1 MNHKS
6 LNNMDL
12 LSEDSPNREGI
23 QRKGKRSNSHHKRS
37 RNDPPFIA
45 DMFTKDLKAG
55 KLPFNENNERIA
67 RFGKGFSNM
76 LQMAAPPMSS
86 R

>member
-12 LSEDSPNREGI
+12 MSEDSPNRGVP
-23 QRKGKRSNSHHKRS
+23 RKGKRSNSHDKRT
-37 RNDPPFIA
+37 RGDQPFIA

-55 KLPFNENNERIA
+55 KLPFDHGNERIA
-67 RFGKGFSNM
+67 RYGKGFST
-76 LQMAAPPMSS
+76 APC
-86 R
+86 